1 MDNISITIKINTML
15 FKPNKTKLNQKTYN
29 KQFNI
34 ILKNHFNNIN
44 HSTSYNLNNTEL
56 NDLLNLITYITL
68 TNEK

>member
-1 MDNISITIKINTML
+1 ML

-29 KQFNI
+29 KQFNT

>member
-29 KQFNI
+29 KQFNT

>member
-29 KQFNI
+29 KQFNF

>member
-1 MDNISITIKINTML
+1 MDTISITIKINTML

-29 KQFNI
+29 KQFNT

-68 TNEK
+68 TNK